1 MSGSRDQVPQT
12 AAMPAATVMARQKS
26 ATRTAS
32 GREVGRGSWASR
44 SAAMDAEIR
53 PARRSVQVDAE
64 SGVWGVSSNVKGL
77 WRGSDS
83 RIEYGERSIMTGV
96 YTGN

>member
-1 MSGSRDQVPQT
+1 
-12 AAMPAATVMARQKS
+12 
-26 ATRTAS
+26 
-32 GREVGRGSWASR
+32 
-44 SAAMDAEIR
+44 MDAEIR